1 MFVDREDL
9 EQLTGYVRRAEQVK
23 WLRANGIAFRVNR
36 RGDPMVLVSE
46 LERSM
51 SSREARQGD
60 DLNWEALKAIG

>member
-1 MFVDREDL
+1 MFVDRDDL

-23 WLRANGIAFRVNR
+23 WLRANGIAFRLSR

-51 SSREARQGD
+51 SSQDDGVNE